1 MAQSFLQK
9 LFGGKGLRKYKILH
23 ILASGSMSTVYTAE
37 SSSYSLV
44 ALKISNPNS
53 RKVMDRIN
61 RDYRSGKTEGEI
73 AFSFRHPNIVK
84 TYEYGPCAEGEW
96 ISMELMRGALLQDRI
111 IEVSRAMRDNDYKV
125 FFATGAALQHIHDKG
140 YVHRDFSPRNIF
152 LLEKGVTKIFDFGL
166 TVQIE
171 MARAKFGNR
180 TGSPSYMAPEVIRRA
195 HTDHRVDIYAFGIL
209 LYECLTGRKPT
220 EGRGSLETIMAM
232 LNQGLTPP
240 SQLRDDVS
248 PAIEKVVM
256 KAASKL
262 PDDRYKSM
270 NELLDAL
277 EAAGAKGR
285 AEATPSGD
293 MA

>member
-9 LFGGKGLRKYKILH
+9 LFGGKGLRRYKILH
-23 ILASGSMSTVYTAE
+23 TLASGSMSTVYTAE
-37 SSSYSLV
+37 SPSHSLV

-61 RDYRSGKTEGEI
+61 RDFRSGKTEGEV
-73 AFSFRHPNIVK
+73 ASCFKHPNIVK
-84 TYEYGPCAEGEW
+84 TFEYGPCAEGEW
-96 ISMELMRGALLQDRI
+96 IAMELMKGALLQDRI
-111 IEVSRAMRDNDYKV
+111 IEISRAMRANDYKV
-125 FFATGAALQHIHDKG
+125 FFAAGAGLQHIHDKG
-140 YVHRDFSPRNIF
+140 FVHRDFAPKNVF
-152 LLEKGVTKIFDFGL
+152 LLEKGVAKVFDFGL
-166 TVQIE
+166 TVEVE
-171 MARAKFGNR
+171 MARVKEGNR
-180 TGSPSYMAPEVIRRA
+180 TGSPSYMAPEVIRRS

-220 EGRGSLETIMAM
+220 EGRGSLETIMTM

-240 SQLRDDVS
+240 SQLRDDVN
-248 PAIEKVVM
+248 PEIEKIVM
-256 KAASKL
+256 KAAAKS
-262 PDDRYKSM
+262 PDQRFKSM

-285 AEATPSGD
+285 AEATPPAD